1 MSTPLSSPPPSA
13 RRRDQM
19 PPGIV
24 PLSRHGR
31 LPRLIGDVVVDLG
44 FADRDAVEAAVAA
57 ARTQARTT
65 GEVLVEH
72 GTLTAD
78 QLARVLAERFG
89 VDYVDL
95 GEFPFDH
102 AAARLLPADAARQY
116 DAVPIGFLDDRTL
129 LLATAD
135 PANVVAIDDIAMMTG
150 LEIHPLVASRTELT
164 ALIAKLTRLDD
175 VAEAIEPAA
184 EPTVAVPVTAADVTV
199 ADLRAEDE
207 EAPVIKLVHSIV
219 AEAVEVGASDV
230 HFDPEGAEMRV
241 HYRIDG
247 VLTPSSTIP
256 GRMVRGVVSRVKIM
270 ANLDISERRV
280 PQDGRLSLAIGGRT
294 VDVRVVTLPLV
305 QGESVVMRVLDRG
318 TGDVIALDGLGL
330 HDVELDRLR
339 HAVAQPYGAILVTG
353 PTGSGKTTTLYGAM
367 RLLNSG
373 ERSIVTIE
381 DPVEYR
387 IEGIKQL
394 QVNPK
399 VGVGFAEGLRSMV
412 RADPDVIMVGEIRD
426 RETAQIAI
434 EAALTGHL
442 VLSTL
447 HTRDAP
453 TAVARLA
460 EMGIER
466 FLVASAIDCVVAQR
480 LARTLCTHCKRET
493 TIPAQVL
500 AENGFAADG
509 DLAAFEP
516 VGCGRCGSTG
526 YRGRLGLFEVMP
538 VTEEIRSLVM
548 RGSSSDEITASA
560 VGSGMRRV
568 RDDGLTKVAAG
579 LTSLAE
585 VARVAGA

>member
-1 MSTPLSSPPPSA
+1 MSTPLSSPPPTA
-13 RRRDQM
+13 RRRDEL

-44 FADRDAVEAAVAA
+44 FAERDAVEAAVAA
-57 ARTQARTT
+57 ARDQARTT
-65 GEVLVEH
+65 GELLVEH

-102 AAARLLPADAARQY
+102 TAARLLPPDAARQY

-129 LLATAD
+129 LLATSD

-150 LEIHPLVASRTELT
+150 LDIHPLVASRTDLA
-164 ALIAKLTRLDD
+164 ALIAKLARLDD
-175 VAEAIEPAA
+175 VAEAIEPAPA
-184 EPTVAVPVTAADVTV
+184 PEAVALTAADVSVGDT
-199 ADLRAEDE
+199 RPEDE
-207 EAPVIKLVHSIV
+207 EAPVIKLVHSVV
-219 AEAVEVGASDV
+219 AEAVELGASDV

-247 VLTPSSTIP
+247 VLSPASTIP

-270 ANLDISERRV
+270 ASLDISERRV
-280 PQDGRLSLAIGGRT
+280 PQDGRLSLTIAGRT

-305 QGESVVMRVLDRG
+305 QGESVVMRILDRG

-330 HDVELDRLR
+330 HDTELDRVR

-387 IEGIKQL
+387 IDGIKQL
-394 QVNPK
+394 QVNQK

-460 EMGIER
+460 DMGIER

-480 LARTLCTHCKRET
+480 LARTLCTNCRRET
-493 TIPAQVL
+493 LIPAAVL
-500 AENGFAADG
+500 GENGFAAG
-509 DLAAFEP
+509 ADLQAFEP
-516 VGCGRCGSTG
+516 VGCGRCGGTG
-526 YRGRLGLFEVMP
+526 YRGRIGLFEVMP
-538 VTEEIRSLVM
+538 VTEEIRTLVM
-548 RGSSSDEITASA
+548 RGASSDEITAAA
-560 VGSGMRRV
+560 VAGGMRRV
-568 RDDGLTKVAAG
+568 RDDGLAKVASG
-579 LTSLAE
+579 MTSLAE

>member
-1 MSTPLSSPPPSA
+1 MSTPLSSPPPTA
-13 RRRDQM
+13 RRRDEL

-44 FADRDAVEAAVAA
+44 FAERDAVEAAVAA
-57 ARTQARTT
+57 ARDQARTT
-65 GEVLVEH
+65 GELLVEH

-102 AAARLLPADAARQY
+102 TAARLLPPDAARQY

-129 LLATAD
+129 LLATSD

-150 LEIHPLVASRTELT
+150 LDIHPLVASRTDLA
-164 ALIAKLTRLDD
+164 ALIAKLARLDD
-175 VAEAIEPAA
+175 VAEAIEPAPA
-184 EPTVAVPVTAADVTV
+184 PEAVALTAADVSVGDT
-199 ADLRAEDE
+199 RPEDE
-207 EAPVIKLVHSIV
+207 EAPVIKLVHSVV
-219 AEAVEVGASDV
+219 AEAVELGASDV

-247 VLTPSSTIP
+247 VLSPASTIP

-270 ANLDISERRV
+270 ASLDISERRV
-280 PQDGRLSLAIGGRT
+280 PQDGRLSLTIAGRT

-305 QGESVVMRVLDRG
+305 QGESVVMRILDRG

-330 HDVELDRLR
+330 HDRELDRVR

-387 IEGIKQL
+387 IDGIKQL
-394 QVNPK
+394 QVNQK

-460 EMGIER
+460 DMGIER

-480 LARTLCTHCKRET
+480 LARTLCTNCRRET
-493 TIPAQVL
+493 LIAAAVL
-500 AENGFAADG
+500 AENGFAAG
-509 DLAAFEP
+509 ADLQAFEP
-516 VGCGRCGSTG
+516 VGCGRCGGTG
-526 YRGRLGLFEVMP
+526 YRGRIGLFEVMP
-538 VTEEIRSLVM
+538 VTEEIRTLVM
-548 RGSSSDEITASA
+548 RGASSDEITAAA
-560 VGSGMRRV
+560 VAGGMRRV
-568 RDDGLTKVAAG
+568 RDDGLAKVASG
-579 LTSLAE
+579 MTSLAE

>member
-1 MSTPLSSPPPSA
+1 MSTPLSSPPPTA
-13 RRRDQM
+13 RRRDEL

-57 ARTQARTT
+57 ARAQARTT
-65 GEVLVEH
+65 GELLVEH

-102 AAARLLPADAARQY
+102 AAARLLPPDAARQY

-129 LLATAD
+129 LLATSD

-150 LEIHPLVASRTELT
+150 LDIHPLVASRTDLA
-164 ALIAKLTRLDD
+164 ALIAKLARLDD
-175 VAEAIEPAA
+175 VAEAIEPA
-184 EPTVAVPVTAADVTV
+184 PVPEAAALTAADVSVGDT
-199 ADLRAEDE
+199 RPEDE

-219 AEAVEVGASDV
+219 AEAVELGASDV
-230 HFDPEGAEMRV
+230 HFDPEGPEMRV

-247 VLTPSSTIP
+247 VLSPASTIP

-270 ANLDISERRV
+270 ASLDISERRV
-280 PQDGRLSLAIGGRT
+280 PQDGRLSLTIAGRT

-305 QGESVVMRVLDRG
+305 QGESVVMRILDRG

-330 HDVELDRLR
+330 QDVELDRVR

-387 IEGIKQL
+387 IDGIKQL
-394 QVNPK
+394 QVNQK

-426 RETAQIAI
+426 RQTAQIAI

-460 EMGIER
+460 DMGIER

-480 LARTLCTHCKRET
+480 LARTLCTNCRSET
-493 TIPAQVL
+493 VIPAAVL
-500 AENGFAADG
+500 AENGFAAVG
-509 DLAAFEP
+509 DLQAFEP
-516 VGCGRCGSTG
+516 VGCGRCGGTG
-526 YRGRLGLFEVMP
+526 YRGRIGLFEVMP
-538 VTEEIRSLVM
+538 VTEEIRTIVM
-548 RGSSSDEITASA
+548 RGGSSDEITAAA
-560 VGSGMRRV
+560 VAGGMRRV
-568 RDDGLTKVAAG
+568 RDDGLAKVEAG
-579 LTSLAE
+579 MTSLAE

>member
-1 MSTPLSSPPPSA
+1 MSTPLSSPPPTA
-13 RRRDQM
+13 RRRDEL

-44 FADRDAVEAAVAA
+44 FAERDAVEAAVAA
-57 ARTQARTT
+57 ARDQARTT
-65 GEVLVEH
+65 GELLVEH

-102 AAARLLPADAARQY
+102 TAARLLPPDAARQY

-129 LLATAD
+129 LLATSD

-150 LEIHPLVASRTELT
+150 LDIHPLVASRTDLA
-164 ALIAKLTRLDD
+164 ALIAKLARLDD
-175 VAEAIEPAA
+175 VAEAIEPAPA
-184 EPTVAVPVTAADVTV
+184 PEAVALTAADVSVGDT
-199 ADLRAEDE
+199 RPEDE
-207 EAPVIKLVHSIV
+207 EAPVIKLVHSVV
-219 AEAVEVGASDV
+219 AEAVELGASDV

-247 VLTPSSTIP
+247 VLSPASTIP

-270 ANLDISERRV
+270 ASLDISERRV
-280 PQDGRLSLAIGGRT
+280 PQDGRLSLTIAGRT

-305 QGESVVMRVLDRG
+305 QGESVVMRILDRG

-330 HDVELDRLR
+330 HDAELDRVR

-387 IEGIKQL
+387 IDGIKQL
-394 QVNPK
+394 QVNQK

-460 EMGIER
+460 DMGIER

-480 LARTLCTHCKRET
+480 LARTLCTNCRRET
-493 TIPAQVL
+493 LIPAAVL
-500 AENGFAADG
+500 GENGFAAG
-509 DLAAFEP
+509 ADLQAFEP
-516 VGCGRCGSTG
+516 VGCGRCGGTG
-526 YRGRLGLFEVMP
+526 YRGRIGLFEVMP
-538 VTEEIRSLVM
+538 VTEEIRTLVM
-548 RGSSSDEITASA
+548 RGASSDEITAAA
-560 VGSGMRRV
+560 VAGGMRRV
-568 RDDGLTKVAAG
+568 RDDGLAKVASG
-579 LTSLAE
+579 MTSLAE